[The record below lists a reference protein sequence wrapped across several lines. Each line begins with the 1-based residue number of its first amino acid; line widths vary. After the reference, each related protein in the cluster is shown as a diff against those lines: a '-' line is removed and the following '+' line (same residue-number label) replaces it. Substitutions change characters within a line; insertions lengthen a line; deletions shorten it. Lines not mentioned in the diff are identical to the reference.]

1 MVRLIPPKP
10 ICEEFSLVYELEGAQ
25 KAINF
30 LSKYYKI
37 KRMKIIVDGRRVGR
51 KNLACYLE
59 NNSYFKKNGLKRK
72 IVLHEFY
79 HHLVFNKKIISDKR
93 EDARGI
99 LEEREADDYAKRILN
114 KL

>member
-1 MVRLIPPKP
+1 MVRLIPPKT

-37 KRMKIIVDGRRVGR
+37 KQMKIIVDGRRAGR
-51 KNLACYLE
+51 NNLAYYLE
-59 NNSYFKKNGLKRK
+59 NGAYFTKNGLKRK

-79 HHLVFNKKIISDKR
+79 HHLVFCKKIISDK
-93 EDARGI
+93 
-99 LEEREADDYAKRILN
+99 EEREADDYARRILG